1 MSWTKSEMAE
11 IADRCHLVFL
21 DVTKLYEY
29 CLAMRWT
36 ELAFVYPEVKGY
48 ARKPIEDIELYMR
61 KKDAEEE
68 LELIRRKRG
77 EKMNKVILMGRLTR
91 DPEISYSQGEQA
103 TAIARY
109 TIAVDRRFKRNNDGQ
124 SADFIG
130 CVAFGRQ
137 AEFAEKYLHK
147 GMKICVTGRI
157 QTGSYTNID
166 GQKVYTT
173 DVIVE
178 DQEFC
183 ESKNASTPN
192 TQEPEQESSVGNG
205 FMNIPDNLDEEL
217 PFN

>member
-1 MSWTKSEMAE
+1 MAWTKSEMAA
-11 IADRCHLVFL
+11 IAERCNLVFL
-21 DVTKLYEY
+21 DVANLYEY

-36 ELAFVYPEVKGY
+36 ELVFVYPETFGY

-61 KKDAEEE
+61 RKDAEEE

-77 EKMNKVILMGRLTR
+77 EKMNKVILIGRLTKDTETR
-91 DPEISYSQGEQA
+91 VTQGENA
-103 TAIARY
+103 TTVARY
-109 TIAVDRRFKRNNDGQ
+109 TLAVDRRFKRDGDQ
-124 SADFIG
+124 AADFIN

-137 AEFAEKYLHK
+137 ADFAEKYLHK

-157 QTGSYTNID
+157 QTGSYTNKD

-192 TQEPEQESSVGNG
+192 TQEPAQESSVGNG

-217 PFN
+217 PWN